1 VWAGQVSVT
10 VEVTRTGSSPSTPFK
25 IVLTAGAGYGD
36 EPTQAFDGHL
46 VKFSVSPYPQ
56 LGKTISPGDY
66 RLRMT
71 VTRFEAID

>member
-1 VWAGQVSVT
+1 MSVT
-10 VEVTRTGSSPSTPFK
+10 VEIAQTGSNPPTPFK

-56 LGKTISPGDY
+56 LGKPISPGDY
-66 RLRMT
+66 RLTLT
-71 VTRFEAID
+71 VTRG